1 MHLLAQNW
9 IKCVNMAFLALK
21 CNFFITRENMAVK
34 TFFKLISYFHGSYK
48 QGQTSSS
55 YILNE
60 MGLQRQEIIQILAQ
74 KSQKMAFLQKK
85 ICFESHYRFF
95 CKFEV

>member
-1 MHLLAQNW
+1 
-9 IKCVNMAFLALK
+9 MASLALK

-74 KSQKMAFLQKK
+74 KSKKNGIFAEKKMF
-85 ICFESHYRFF
+85 
-95 CKFEV
+95 

>member
-1 MHLLAQNW
+1 
-9 IKCVNMAFLALK
+9 
-21 CNFFITRENMAVK
+21 
-34 TFFKLISYFHGSYK
+34 
-48 QGQTSSS
+48 
-55 YILNE
+55 

-95 CKFEV
+95 LQI